1 MFIPILATKNTITEI
16 KQNENATTISQQIEN
31 TTGLTEDETTIGKL
45 LMNYCYELLTLKI
58 LRSVKVFT
66 WVFIFLFK

>member
-16 KQNENATTISQQIEN
+16 KQTENATTISQQIEN

-45 LMNYCYELLTLKI
+45 LMNYCYELHWCSLNT
-58 LRSVKVFT
+58 
-66 WVFIFLFK
+66 